1 MRTSTLLLLLVLV
14 ACGETLNEEYV
25 VIEDFLARSQ
35 ALSCESL
42 GAVGYTAVTE
52 LRVASDSTIMLLDGP
67 GRRLME
73 LDPALRPIWEMDV
86 PSEGP
91 GAINAPVSMA
101 VVGDT
106 AIAIAERQ
114 GLQLIVFSRSG
125 QLIRTTPL
133 GFAPSAVVAR
143 PSGELLVTA
152 MPFGESP
159 ATLLFRQDGSALH
172 EVPVPPRPYTDM
184 FIGALGNTTLAE
196 ALPDGAVLVM
206 HQFMAPRAFRVEVDG
221 RVDRLRVP
229 TPDATSAAIDYIPA
243 GPLVEAEIERMLV
256 PASAMSVDPSRSEV
270 YLLTRS
276 GRRLDSGTER
286 ALLRLDAGL
295 GLLQAFTLDFVARHM
310 AVLPREQTLL
320 IVDDQD
326 HFHSCDLRRPYGH
339 AEAD

>member
-1 MRTSTLLLLLVLV
+1 MRKSTLLLLLAAV
-14 ACGETLNEEYV
+14 ACGETENEDYV
-25 VIEDFLARSQ
+25 VIEGFLDRSQ

-42 GAVGYTAVTE
+42 GALGYVAVTE
-52 LRVASDSTIMLLDGP
+52 LRVASDSTIMVLDGP

-91 GAINAPVSMA
+91 GAINTPVSMA

-125 QLIRTTPL
+125 RLIRTTPL

-152 MPFGESP
+152 MPFGETP
-159 ATLLFRQDGSALH
+159 GTLLFRHDGNGLR
-172 EVPVPPRPYTDM
+172 EVPVPPRAYTDM

-206 HQFMAPRAFRVEVDG
+206 HQFMAPRAFRVAVDG
-221 RVDRLRVP
+221 RVDRLPVP
-229 TPDATSAAIDYIPA
+229 TPDATRAAIDYVPA

-276 GRRLDSGTER
+276 GRRLEGGTER
-286 ALLRLDAGL
+286 ALLRLDDGL

-326 HFHSCDLRRPYGH
+326 RFHACDLRPLNGH

>member
-14 ACGETLNEEYV
+14 ACGETENEEYV
-25 VIEDFLARSQ
+25 VIEDFLARSR
-35 ALSCESL
+35 ALSCEPL
-42 GAVGYTAVTE
+42 GALGYMAVTE
-52 LRVASDSTIMLLDGP
+52 LRVASDSTIMVLDGP
-67 GRRLME
+67 GRRLIE

-91 GAINAPVSMA
+91 GAINTPVSMA

-152 MPFGESP
+152 MPFGETP
-159 ATLLFRQDGSALH
+159 RTLLFRHDGSGLR
-172 EVPVPPRPYTDM
+172 EVPVPPRPYPDM

-196 ALPDGAVLVM
+196 AFPDGAVLVM

-221 RVDRLRVP
+221 RVDRLPVP
-229 TPDATSAAIDYIPA
+229 TPDATRAAIDYVPA

-276 GRRLDSGTER
+276 GRRLEGGTER

-310 AVLPREQTLL
+310 AVLPREQTVL

-326 HFHSCDLRRPYGH
+326 RFHACDLRRLNGH